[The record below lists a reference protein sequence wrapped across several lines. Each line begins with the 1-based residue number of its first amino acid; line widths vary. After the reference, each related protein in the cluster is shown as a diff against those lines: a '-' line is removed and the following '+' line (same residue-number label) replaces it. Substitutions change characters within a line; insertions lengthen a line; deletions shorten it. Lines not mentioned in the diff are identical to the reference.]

1 MRRVLYIILII
12 FSIGT
17 ITGCDNLKKLVN
29 PNIDSTPNDISDN
42 IKDPT
47 KDEDA
52 GESEDD
58 SKDESNDKT
67 EDKTDNSNTKFTI
80 SDYYPFKENTKYTY
94 EGKGNEYAA
103 YTSFVDYIKDS
114 RIQLRVNN
122 GGTEVIKVLENKNG
136 ELKQLLS
143 REESYYR
150 EDLTSKSDEKSTQ
163 ILLKEPLAKGTSW
176 TLADGSKRYI
186 SNIDSAITTPSG
198 SYKAL
203 EVTTEYKDSKT
214 LDYYALNVGLVK
226 TIFKSND
233 MEVTSSLSKIES
245 KAKLVQ
251 SVKFYY
257 PNINDG
263 KLYYIKKD
271 LSFNT
276 NDMTKLT
283 FQKVFKESPSKNLG
297 VLLGPNAKINSLY
310 LGKDNMVYV
319 DFSKELVTE
328 MNAGAEFEAMILQS
342 ITNTLGEYYGVT
354 KVYITVENSPYSS
367 GHILKKKGEYFTVNT
382 KNSVALKSSAN

>member
-1 MRRVLYIILII
+1 MRKFLYITLIS
-12 FSIGT
+12 FCLT
-17 ITGCDNLKKLVN
+17 AITGCTNLEKIVN
-29 PNIDSTPNDISDN
+29 PDTSPTPNDISNN
-42 IKDPT
+42 ITDSTNDKNTTET
-47 KDEDA
+47 KDASDA
-52 GESEDD
+52 ESEDT
-58 SKDESNDKT
+58 SVKL
-67 EDKTDNSNTKFTI
+67 TI
-80 SDYYPFKENTKYTY
+80 KDYYPFKENTKYTY

-122 GGTEVIKVLENKNG
+122 GGTEVVKVLENKNG

-150 EDLTSKSDEKSTQ
+150 EDLTSKTDEKSQQ
-163 ILLKEPLAKGTSW
+163 ILIKEPLKKGTSW

-186 SNIDSAITTPSG
+186 SNIDVAITTPSG
-198 SYKAL
+198 NYKAL
-203 EVTTEYKDSKT
+203 EITTEYKDSKT

-226 TIFKSND
+226 TIFKSGD
-233 MEVTSSLSKIES
+233 MEVTSSLSKITS
-245 KAKLVQ
+245 NAKLVQ
-251 SVKFYY
+251 TVKFYY

-276 NDMTKLT
+276 NDITKMT
-283 FQKVFKESPSKNLG
+283 FQKIFKEAPNKNLG
-297 VLLGPNAKINSLY
+297 KLLGPNGKINSLY

-319 DFSKELVTE
+319 DFSKELVSE

-342 ITNTLGEYYGVT
+342 ITNTLGEYYGVN
-354 KVYITVENSPYSS
+354 KVYITIENSPYSS
-367 GHILKKKGEYFTVNT
+367 GHILKKKGEYFTVNI
-382 KNSVALKSSAN
+382 KNSVELKTSGN